1 MTIGSI
7 IKGIGGFLPE
17 KIMTN
22 IDLAKV
28 VETNDEWIQTRTG
41 IKQRHIAEKEVYA
54 SDLGAKAAEFALKD
68 AGIQASEIDAVIVAT
83 TTPDLTFPSTATIIQ
98 SKIGAKNAFAFDVQA
113 VCSGFIYAL
122 TIADALIKNNN
133 VKNVLVIG
141 TETMSKIVNWEDR
154 ATCVLFGDGAGA
166 VILSGSNDNTKG
178 IIASDLRS
186 DGDYLEILRTTA
198 SFYQDKGS
206 NYLTMKGTEVF
217 KHAVEK
223 MSSSVSK
230 CLNKANLSIGDVDVF
245 VPHQANIRIINSVGE
260 KLGIDD
266 SKVIKTV
273 DLHANTSAATIPLAL
288 DHAKKAGMLKSN
300 QNILMTA
307 IGGGLAWGSL
317 IIRS

>member
-1 MTIGSI
+1 VTIGSI

>member
-1 MTIGSI
+1 
-7 IKGIGGFLPE
+7 
-17 KIMTN
+17 MTN